1 MPKLFS
7 NKRLIVILVSFI
19 LAAASIVF
27 SIRIINYSQTPPYLL
42 KLTNDVIDVTS
53 YVVNE
58 PGRFLKN
65 GFNFQTELLSTYQ
78 ENQRLK
84 KKVDQLEQSQ
94 TKIAILTRE
103 NKELKKELQ
112 LNATLSDY
120 SQITAAVLSRS
131 PANWQDV
138 LIINRG
144 SVNGIKKNMP
154 VMSGSGVIGRI
165 MEVNHLNSKV
175 ELISSN
181 SKIANHFAA
190 QITTK
195 KGEVINGVITGYS
208 EAENALIFGN
218 VSTDTEIHVGD
229 AVVTSGL
236 GGVVPKGLLIGK
248 VNKIE
253 KKDYGL
259 STMIY
264 VKSATN
270 INDFSVVTVIDR
282 TVGN

>member
-1 MPKLFS
+1 
-7 NKRLIVILVSFI
+7 
-19 LAAASIVF
+19 
-27 SIRIINYSQTPPYLL
+27 
-42 KLTNDVIDVTS
+42 
-53 YVVNE
+53 
-58 PGRFLKN
+58 
-65 GFNFQTELLSTYQ
+65 
-78 ENQRLK
+78 
-84 KKVDQLEQSQ
+84 
-94 TKIAILTRE
+94 
-103 NKELKKELQ
+103 
-112 LNATLSDY
+112 
-120 SQITAAVLSRS
+120 
-131 PANWQDV
+131 
-138 LIINRG
+138 
-144 SVNGIKKNMP
+144 MP

-208 EAENALIFGN
+208 ETENALIFGN
-218 VSTDTEIHVGD
+218 VSTDTEIHIGD

>member
-7 NKRLIVILVSFI
+7 NKRLIVILISFI

-84 KKVDQLEQSQ
+84 KKVDQLEQNQ